1 MREVCKPAMILKKY
15 FPISFARI
23 TLTAQTVPALIKV
36 KTVCPGGA
44 ATGSAGKAGASSDE
58 KRIRRFP
65 GDFPTDTDAF
75 TRSAGAELPE
85 GRRIPTTDRTYRE
98 FGKLRIDIPMPAV
111 AYEGVAV
118 PSLRKFPGEP
128 DTGKKGSSDTG
139 ERTGLMSRFIR
150 LSGAGRIAELCADRE
165 SVGGERF
172 GRLHS
177 RGIRISVRVR
187 GNRCITDSEG
197 TAVRGSVLFREPK
210 SGGSRIPGGRR
221 KTGDVGVHI
230 GGMRLPDG
238 EFPTAAG
245 SGNPGESHPE
255 LMHRG
260 GRPGRCLPV
269 RKQKAPDS
277 GTPI

>member
-1 MREVCKPAMILKKY
+1 
-15 FPISFARI
+15 
-23 TLTAQTVPALIKV
+23 
-36 KTVCPGGA
+36 
-44 ATGSAGKAGASSDE
+44 
-58 KRIRRFP
+58 
-65 GDFPTDTDAF
+65 
-75 TRSAGAELPE
+75 
-85 GRRIPTTDRTYRE
+85 
-98 FGKLRIDIPMPAV
+98 MPAV

-139 ERTGLMSRFIR
+139 ECTGLMSRFIR

-245 SGNPGESHPE
+245 SGNPGIAPGTYAQRWQTGTMSACPE
-255 LMHRG
+255 TEGSGFGDTHLTDLR
-260 GRPGRCLPV
+260 RTDRLPGIVCAASSVRAYPVGEQPDGIQPVHIKKLPV
-269 RKQKAPDS
+269 TGQKVSSDTDPVISENPYEPRGASQRICRGDRS
-277 GTPI
+277 LCSLLGILL